1 MSSNIKIS
9 TPDVLEIL
17 DTKIKAS
24 ADHARLDVTTGDSY
38 DSVLSKIAARSPT
51 LDEKDALDN
60 ALSPSLANPFV
71 TIGQLNIR
79 LEGAIPWKTIGPVGS
94 EADFEGA
101 DETPFIAAFATVP
114 TYVNFYVLPGTYTF
128 TIPVTIPDGV
138 KIFGSNTA
146 YTLLTS
152 NTDSVFKIGQECY
165 LGYMSILTSGA
176 TAIALDATGSIYS
189 TVENCIIFAP
199 STGVTIDI
207 SGSSNL
213 QIFDTASIY
222 GQLFGAS
229 IDNSIIS
236 NLYVDAP
243 GIDGLYLDT
252 PISFTLCLS
261 TFYAGMLRVIS
272 GTDVRIVANHF
283 NNGSNNITPISSVLF
298 RANTP
303 DSNNNE
309 DSTFTNLL
317 QYIGSSSF
325 TQANPVY
332 SNNFAGP
339 QGQDLTARASA
350 LDLLIQWRYEER
362 NWLLMAQTEPT
373 TVTWNPSTTRLS
385 TSAGLKIVSAHRE
398 AVWLL
403 PTISNF
409 LIPTGWMAYY
419 IIDRSLNTSD
429 ITLSVQTAPLGSL
442 PLDPNP
448 PTGDPTYRQIYVLA
462 FNQSGTLFWRG
473 GGGSRFPSGNTGVY
487 YVDGTSKNILD
498 YIGSTS
504 YNDSDPN
511 YSSNFAGVNG
521 DSLTTRAWQLDKLIK
536 RLFEFSN
543 LGFYLDPNAYVYID
557 TNPLTLTGGTLY
569 FTIPNV
575 AGRLTLAPS
584 SWTLL
589 DGELVYL
596 TWDQETLGGSDQAVT
611 STIATSVPLPDN
623 YPGTTKYF
631 VLAARKG
638 SYIYMFDGSKLPL
651 SGGRWPVPTGQS
663 IAILQSPSI
672 LSYNWV
678 WDGTNFLWEGLGVV
692 CSTGINT
699 NRNTLVDQTSNS
711 PGLTDLAEGEGLLV
725 THTWNPGAAQNASVS
740 KVTLPVASLDQNQF
754 LWVQRRNGIL
764 FFNE

>member
-1 MSSNIKIS
+1 MASNVKIS

-24 ADHARLDVTTGDSY
+24 ADHTRLAVTTGETY

-51 LDEKDALDN
+51 LDQRDALES
-60 ALSPSLANPFV
+60 ALSPSGANPFV

-79 LEGAIPWKTIGPVGS
+79 LEGAIPWKTIGPIGS
-94 EADFEGA
+94 EADFMGA
-101 DETPFIAAFATVP
+101 DETPFQNAFLTVP

-128 TIPVTIPDGV
+128 STPVTIPDGV
-138 KIFGSNTA
+138 KLFGSNTA
-146 YTLLTS
+146 YTLCTS
-152 NTDSVFKIGQECY
+152 NTDTVFRLGQENY
-165 LGYMSILTSGA
+165 LGFMTILTSGTTA
-176 TAIALDATGSIYS
+176 TALDATNSIYS
-189 TVENCIIFAP
+189 TIENCITFAP
-199 STGVTIDI
+199 STGYTIDI
-207 SGSSNL
+207 SNSSNL

-222 GQLFGAS
+222 GVVYGLT

-243 GIDGLYLDT
+243 GTAGLYLDT
-252 PISFTLCLS
+252 PSSLTLCLS
-261 TFYAGMLRVIS
+261 TFYAGTPTIVS
-272 GTDVRIVANHF
+272 GTNVRVVANHF
-283 NNGSNNITPISSVLF
+283 NNGSNNNTPISSVIF

-309 DSTFTNLL
+309 DSGFNYLL
-317 QYIGSSSF
+317 QYIGSPSY
-325 TQANPVY
+325 TQPTPVY

-362 NWLLMAQTEPT
+362 NWLLMAQSEPT
-373 TVTWNPSTTRLS
+373 TVTWNPSTTRLT
-385 TSAGLKIVSAHRE
+385 TSSGLQIVSAHRE
-398 AVWLL
+398 ALWLL
-403 PTISNF
+403 PTISNL

-419 IIDRSLNTSD
+419 FIDRSLNTLD

-448 PTGDPTYRQIYVLA
+448 PTGSPTYRQIYVLA
-462 FNQSGTLFWRG
+462 FNQGGTLFWRG

-498 YIGSTS
+498 YIGSLS

-511 YSSNFAGVNG
+511 YTSNFAGVQG
-521 DSLTTRAWQLDKLIK
+521 DSLTTRLGQLDKLLK

-543 LGFYLDPNAYVYID
+543 LGFYLDTNAYFYID
-557 TNPLTLTGGTLY
+557 TSPLYLTGTLY

-575 AGRLTLAPS
+575 AGRLTLAPQN
-584 SWTLL
+584 WTLS
-589 DGELVYL
+589 DGDLIYL
-596 TWDQETLGGSDQAVT
+596 TWNQETLAGSDQAVT
-611 STIATSVPLPDN
+611 ATIATTVPLVDN

-638 SYIYMFDGSKLPL
+638 SYIYMFDGSKIPL
-651 SGGRWPVPTGQS
+651 SGGRWPVPSGHS
-663 IAILQSPSI
+663 IAILSSPSV
-672 LSYNWV
+672 LLQNMV

-692 CSTGINT
+692 VSTGINT
-699 NRNTLVDQTSNS
+699 NRNTLVDRTSAY
-711 PGLTDLAEGEGLLV
+711 PGLTNLAEGEGLIV
-725 THTWNPGAAQNASVS
+725 THTWNAGVAQNASVS
-740 KVTLPVASLDQNQF
+740 KVTLPIAGLDQNQF
-754 LWVQRRNGIL
+754 LWVQRRNGTL